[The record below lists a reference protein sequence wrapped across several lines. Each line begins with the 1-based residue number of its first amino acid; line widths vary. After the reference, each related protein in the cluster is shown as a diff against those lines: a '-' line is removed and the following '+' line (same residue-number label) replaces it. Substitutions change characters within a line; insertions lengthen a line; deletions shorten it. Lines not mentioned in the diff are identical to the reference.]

1 MNPDVRPSPESLA
14 GKFLADLSL
23 LERRVHELKS
33 SGRRVVFTNGGFDL
47 LHVGH
52 LRSLRGARS
61 LGDHLIVAV
70 NSDRAVRAQK
80 GRGRPIFPQEERV
93 ELLSA
98 LECVDTVFVFDE
110 PTADRL
116 LDRLRPHVHAKG
128 TDYAAGAPEEATVRA
143 YGGEVAIVG
152 DPKAHSTSE
161 LIARIRAAGGL
172 GEGPER

>member
-1 MNPDVRPSPESLA
+1 MNPDARTSPDNYS
-14 GKFLADLSL
+14 GKFLADLAL
-23 LERRVHELKS
+23 VEQRVEELKR

-70 NSDRAVRAQK
+70 NSDRSVKARK
-80 GRGRPIFPQEERV
+80 GRGRPIFPQEERI

-98 LECVDTVFVFDE
+98 LECVDTVIVFDE

-152 DPKAHSTSE
+152 DPKGHSTSE
-161 LIARIRAAGGL
+161 IIARIRADDRN
-172 GEGPER
+172 GEVER